1 MASERKGTPTIGFIG
16 AGRTATSLAV
26 ALANAGYQVIAVTS
40 RSAESAQRLADR
52 IPECR
57 DVGTGHKVADAA
69 QLVFITTPDDDIEKV
84 TASVYW
90 QQGHQV
96 VHCSGILDLDA
107 LWPASAQGAEVGSL
121 HPIQTFGPTEGPLTE
136 LDGVVVGLEA
146 QGGLV
151 ETLQTMVKDI
161 KGTPLTVPAESRALY
176 HAAAIMSCGHLAAL
190 LQSAVTLWERAGLP
204 TELGL
209 QALQHL
215 AGATLESVKERGAGP
230 ALTGPLVR
238 GDVATVRRHLTALK
252 DQAPELLSVYT
263 SLGQQVVELS
273 VASGRL
279 PEAKAE
285 ESRKL
290 LSATEA

>member
-1 MASERKGTPTIGFIG
+1 MASERKPTVGFIG

-26 ALANAGYQVIAVTS
+26 ALADAGYQVIAVAS

-57 DVGTGHKVADAA
+57 AVATGHKVADAA

-96 VHCSGILDLDA
+96 AHCSGALGLEA
-107 LWPASAQGAEVGSL
+107 LWPASAQGAEVGSF
-121 HPIQTFGPTEGPLTE
+121 HPIQTFGPTEGPLAG

-146 QGGLV
+146 QGGLF
-151 ETLQTMVKDI
+151 ETLKTMVTDI
-161 KGTPLTVPAESRALY
+161 KGTPLAVPAESRALY

-190 LQSAVTLWERAGLP
+190 IQSAVALWEKAGLP
-204 TELGL
+204 ADLGA

-215 AGATLESVKERGAGP
+215 AEATLESVKERGVGP

-238 GDVATVRRHLTALK
+238 GDVETVRRHLTALK
-252 DQAPELLSVYT
+252 SKAPELLPVYT